1 MKPNG
6 KYFAVRL
13 AAFALFVLGLFTT
26 AASAESVHGNFKLTT
41 EAHWGRLLLSPG
53 EYEFTMSKDT
63 SGYMVTVRSTETGW
77 SGMVLAEALS
87 DAQSSVGTRLVLAKS
102 DDGVYVRQLCLADS
116 GITLDYAASK
126 SAKFTRLAKAPV
138 TNTTLASASG
148 GQ

>member
-6 KYFAVRL
+6 KYFAVRVAVL
-13 AAFALFVLGLFTT
+13 ALFAATAFTSL
-26 AASAESVHGNFKLTT
+26 ASAESVHGNFKLST
-41 EAHWGRLLLSPG
+41 EAHWGRLLLAAG
-53 EYEFTMSKDT
+53 EYEFAMSKDT

-87 DAQSSVGTRLVLAKS
+87 DAQFSEGTKLVLAKS
-102 DDGVYVRQLCLADS
+102 EEGVYVRQLCLGDS
-116 GITLDYAASK
+116 GIALDYAAFK
-126 SAKFTRLAKAPV
+126 SGKFTRLAKAPV

>member
-6 KYFAVRL
+6 KYFAVRVAVL
-13 AAFALFVLGLFTT
+13 ALFAASVFTT
-26 AASAESVHGNFKLTT
+26 LASAESVHGNFKLTS
-41 EAHWGRLLLSPG
+41 EAHWGRLLLAPG

-63 SGYMVTVRSTETGW
+63 SGYMVTVRSSETGW

-87 DAQSSVGTRLVLAKS
+87 DAQSSEGTKLVLAKS
-102 DDGVYVRQLCLADS
+102 EEGVFVRQLCLGDS
-116 GITLDYAASK
+116 GIALDYAASK
-126 SAKFTRLAKAPV
+126 SVKFIRLAKAPV